1 MEGAKPS
8 VDRSISS
15 DRDAG
20 GGRWCTITLQQAMP
34 FLKISENAKLPLEV
48 IDNDNSGG
56 DSDWDGL

>member
-15 DRDAG
+15 DRDGG
-20 GGRWCTITLQQAMP
+20 GGRWYKLQQAMP
-34 FLKISENAKLPLEV
+34 FLKMSENAKLPLEV